1 MAAPLSQA
9 EFTHQVQQVRQAV
22 AASLGPT
29 QTQAQTALLQRLAA
43 MVEAAKDDILEA
55 NTLDLEASLEMA
67 VPDLVLD
74 WLKLTPERLN
84 TAVTILKRLAVLG
97 HPQSLLPAV
106 GRSLVP
112 GMGGFSQGVPLG
124 VVALM
129 YEAFPELAIVAAGLC
144 VRTGNG
150 LVLKGGNEASQTNQ
164 AIAQALQQALEA
176 ENHSPYCLLNL
187 SADQGDAARTWL
199 MQETGINLLIPYGRP
214 NMVSQ
219 VARQAAV
226 PVLPT
231 TMGNCYLYWAASASP
246 QQVAEIVIDSHQ
258 GEPDAVNRVEK
269 LLISPACPLVAQQ
282 EVCNLLQQ
290 AGLDLQVAP
299 DLAAE
304 FPTLPTL
311 AEEGWHRP
319 FLRQTVALKPV
330 ASLTAATQFINA
342 HSSGHADVIVTA
354 SYADV
359 IHFTQQVTSNSLYV
373 NRSPRFT
380 RSPDSAADIAL
391 GMTAQKGHA
400 GGIVGLQ
407 ALLTT
412 QHVRQ
417 G

>member
-1 MAAPLSQA
+1 MAESLSQV
-9 EFTHQVQQVRQAV
+9 EFAYQVQQVRQAV

-29 QTQAQTALLQRLAA
+29 HTQAQTALLQRLAA
-43 MVEAAKDDILEA
+43 TVEAARDDILEA

-74 WLKLTPERLN
+74 WLKLTPERLL
-84 TAVTILKRLAVLG
+84 TAVTILKRLAALG
-97 HPQSLLPAV
+97 HPQSWLAA
-106 GRSLVP
+106 GGCSLVS
-112 GMGGFSQGVPLG
+112 GGFSQGVPLG

-164 AIAQALQQALEA
+164 AIAHALQRALEA
-176 ENHSPYCLLNL
+176 EGHAPACVLNL
-187 SADQGDAARTWL
+187 SADQGDATRTWL
-199 MQETGINLLIPYGRP
+199 MQEPGINLLIPYGRP
-214 NMVSQ
+214 NLVNQ

-246 QQVAEIVIDSHQ
+246 QQVAEIVVDSHR
-258 GEPDAVNRVEK
+258 GDPDVVNRVEK
-269 LLISPACPLVAQQ
+269 VLISPDCGPRAWQ
-282 EVCNLLQQ
+282 ELGDRLQQ
-290 AGLDLQVAP
+290 AGLELHVDA
-299 DLAAE
+299 DLAAD
-304 FPTLPTL
+304 FPGQPIL
-311 AEEGWHRP
+311 AAEGWQRP
-319 FLRQTVALKPV
+319 FLRRRVALKPV
-330 ASLTAATQFINA
+330 ATIAAAAQFINH
-342 HSSGHADVIVTA
+342 HSSGHADVLVTA
-354 SYADV
+354 SHAEV
-359 IHFTQQVTSNSLYV
+359 IQFTQQVTSNSLYI
-373 NRSPRFT
+373 NRSPRFL
-380 RSPDSAADIAL
+380 RNPASATDIAL